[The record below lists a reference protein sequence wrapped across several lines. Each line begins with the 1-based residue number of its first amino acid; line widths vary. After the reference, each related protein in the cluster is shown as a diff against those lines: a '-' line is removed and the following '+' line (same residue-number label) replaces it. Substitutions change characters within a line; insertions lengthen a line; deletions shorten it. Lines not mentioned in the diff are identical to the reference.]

1 MNQPL
6 IKLSTVIHII
16 ILSREMPFLRTS
28 FSVAVTFKNS
38 IKNNFQAKNIHVVVQ
53 VIQVSL
59 FVLFFDYVTD
69 FITNLIA
76 SITVQLQLCLR
87 KGFSNE
93 IKVAKIT
100 IDAAMIASPF
110 QSSLT
115 TSVKSCT
122 LRFHSFV
129 LLIKSESELQLPCRD
144 CEQQINRIFSMTN
157 ESPDGEG
164 VKSYAENF

>member
-6 IKLSTVIHII
+6 IELSTVIHII

-38 IKNNFQAKNIHVVVQ
+38 IKNSFQAQNVHMVVQ

-59 FVLFFDYVTD
+59 FVLFFDYMTD
-69 FITNLIA
+69 YVANLIA
-76 SITVQLQLCLR
+76 TITVQLQLCLR
-87 KGFSNE
+87 KGFSKE
-93 IKVAKIT
+93 IKVATIT

-115 TSVKSCT
+115 TSVKSCNRWQRNRPKRV
-122 LRFHSFV
+122 LRFHSFC
-129 LLIKSESELQLPCRD
+129 SA
-144 CEQQINRIFSMTN
+144 
-157 ESPDGEG
+157 
-164 VKSYAENF
+164 Y

>member
-6 IKLSTVIHII
+6 IELSTVIHII

-38 IKNNFQAKNIHVVVQ
+38 IKNNFQAKNIHMVVQ

-59 FVLFFDYVTD
+59 FVLFFDYMTD
-69 FITNLIA
+69 CITNLIA
-76 SITVQLQLCLR
+76 SIRVQLQLCLR

-100 IDAAMIASPF
+100 IDAAMIV
-110 QSSLT
+110 SSLT
-115 TSVKSCT
+115 TSVKSCM
-122 LRFHSFV
+122 LRFYS
-129 LLIKSESELQLPCRD
+129 SCSA
-144 CEQQINRIFSMTN
+144 
-157 ESPDGEG
+157 
-164 VKSYAENF
+164 Y